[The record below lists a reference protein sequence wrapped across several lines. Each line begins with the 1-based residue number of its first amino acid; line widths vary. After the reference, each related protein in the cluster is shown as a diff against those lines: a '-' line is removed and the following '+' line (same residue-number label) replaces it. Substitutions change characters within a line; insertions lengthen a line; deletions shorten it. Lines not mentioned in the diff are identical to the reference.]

1 MSEPDD
7 RDIIERV
14 AVPLRA
20 AERVDSTFDA
30 RLISGARRAVAHG
43 EVPWR
48 QSYRAPLQRR
58 PVARWLT
65 RPQRIRVSP
74 LAGLAAA
81 AGFAALIVGATLVI
95 SGEPRRPRAVAVA
108 PARQEV
114 VRFVIAMPAARSVA
128 LVGDFNGWNPVSTP
142 LARDAAGRVWTISMP
157 LPAGTYQYAF
167 VVDGQVWVADPT
179 ATITLKDE
187 FGAPSSVLTVGGRQT

>member
-1 MSEPDD
+1 MSESDD
-7 RDIIERV
+7 RDVIERV

-20 AERVDSTFDA
+20 SEHVDATFDA
-30 RLISGARRAVAHG
+30 RLISGARRAVARG

-48 QSYRAPLQRR
+48 QPYAIPLRR
-58 PVARWLT
+58 RSVARWLT

-81 AGFAALIVGATLVI
+81 AGFAAIIVGATLAI
-95 SGEPRRPRAVAVA
+95 SRELGRPAAMAVATE
-108 PARQEV
+108 RKEV

-142 LARDAAGRVWTISMP
+142 LVKDAAGRMWVVSMP

-179 ATITLKDE
+179 APITLQDE
-187 FGAPSSVLTVGGRQT
+187 FGAPSSVLTVSGSRT

>member
-1 MSEPDD
+1 MSESDD

-20 AERVDSTFDA
+20 PEHADSTFDA
-30 RLISGARRAVAHG
+30 RLMSGARRAVARG

-48 QSYRAPLQRR
+48 QSYWAPLQRR

-65 RPQRIRVSP
+65 RPQRVRVSP

-81 AGFAALIVGATLVI
+81 AGFAAIIVGATLMI
-95 SGEPRRPRAVAVA
+95 SRELGRPPAVAIA
-108 PARQEV
+108 PARQEI
-114 VRFVIAMPAARSVA
+114 VRFVIAMPAARSVS

-142 LARDAAGRVWTISMP
+142 LAQDAAGRVWTISMP

-167 VVDGQVWVADPT
+167 VVDGKVWVADP
-179 ATITLKDE
+179 AASITLKDE
-187 FGAPSSVLTVGGRQT
+187 FGAPSSVLTVAGRQT

>member
-1 MSEPDD
+1 MSEPNDQ
-7 RDIIERV
+7 DIVERV

-30 RLISGARRAVAHG
+30 RLMSGARRAVAHG

-48 QSYRAPLQRR
+48 QSSWAPLRR

-74 LAGLAAA
+74 LAGLAAV
-81 AGFAALIVGATLVI
+81 AGFAAIIVGATLVI
-95 SGEPRRPRAVAVA
+95 SGELRRPPAVALA

-128 LVGDFNGWNPVSTP
+128 LVGDFNGWDPVSTP
-142 LARDAAGRVWTISMP
+142 LARDTAGRVWTISMP

-179 ATITLKDE
+179 ASITLKDE
-187 FGAPSSVLTVGGRQT
+187 FGAPSSVLTVGGRRT